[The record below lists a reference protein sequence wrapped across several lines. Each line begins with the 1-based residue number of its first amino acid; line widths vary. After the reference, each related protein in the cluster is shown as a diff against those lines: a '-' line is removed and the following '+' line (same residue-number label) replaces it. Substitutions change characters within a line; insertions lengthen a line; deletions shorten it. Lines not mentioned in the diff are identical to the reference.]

1 MFSILFTEFIFF
13 YLDFNN
19 MEGPT
24 IPESGQH
31 PGRVGGALGAIS
43 QQGVASKSLDLAKKN
58 LSDITQEDLAELTF
72 EPTTVILSFNTF
84 QAIPVGFKMYQ
95 NTITT
100 LQLDHNKFTSFP
112 SFDDS
117 SIVFPNINTLDLS
130 ANQLASLPGESDHTV
145 FPNLQVLNVNN
156 NRIAELPTK
165 LPFPKLT
172 TFLATS
178 NSLTSIIPTTFE
190 GMEVVDV
197 SNNNIGHLPPTLGNI
212 KSIKTLLVEGN
223 SFRVPRYTIVQQG
236 TSAIMEY
243 LRDRIPK

>member
-1 MFSILFTEFIFF
+1 
-13 YLDFNN
+13 

-24 IPESGQH
+24 IPESGQ
-31 PGRVGGALGAIS
+31 RVGSHAGLKTSGVLGNIS
-43 QQGVASKSLDLAKKN
+43 QQGVASKSLDLSKKN
-58 LSDITQEDLAELTF
+58 LSDISQEDLDELTF
-72 EPTTVILSFNTF
+72 EPTTILLSFNTF
-84 QAIPVGFKMYQ
+84 QAIPVGFKIYQ

-112 SFDDS
+112 SFDDP
-117 SIVFPNINTLDLS
+117 SIVFSNINTLDLS
-130 ANQLASLPGESDHTV
+130 ANQLTSLPGESDHTA

-165 LPFPKLT
+165 LPFPKLL

-178 NSLTSIIPTTFE
+178 NSLTSITPSTFE
-190 GMEVVDV
+190 NMEVVDV
-197 SNNNIGHLPPTLGNI
+197 SNNNIGHLPPTLGNV

-223 SFRVPRYTIVQQG
+223 SFRVPRYTIVQHG